1 MLNRKNLWMVMLFVI
16 TLLTSNFQV
25 PVLAADQVSQGT
37 VTVIGM
43 DAEHPILDGKSV
55 QTRDKET
62 ALEALVDAIGQGNVE
77 LTDTKYGK
85 MINGING
92 VKADNSHF
100 WAFFINGI
108 SAQVGADGYL
118 IQKGDNLTF
127 RLTDFT
133 QPQQNTVSLKVMDSK
148 QNTVKSYSD
157 IGVIGSP
164 SAVQLL
170 QVLLGNENVGFTETQ
185 YGKMITSLNGMEA
198 GKNQFWAFY
207 VDGKMANVGADSY
220 KLQGGNQ
227 ISFQLE
233 SFADSSD
240 GGANGEAAPT
250 IPSGSISKADLQK
263 AINNAS
269 QYVLKSA
276 PAGEWEVISLK
287 QAGKSIPGNYLSS
300 VETLVKDKQGKFNK
314 ITDTERYVL
323 GILAAG
329 GNPTNVAGY
338 DLVKAIYDGNV
349 TKQGLIGVSYALVA
363 LDSANFTVSDSAE
376 WTREKLIKYLTESQ
390 NADGGWAW
398 DGSLTSDPDTT
409 AMILTAL
416 APYQNQADVREKV
429 KNAVNYLSGQFK
441 AGKIDNSSTAAQA
454 IIALTALNINPQD
467 ALFSKDN
474 TGIVQYFLSFQNMD
488 GGFDWQGGDE
498 SDAFTTSQAFQA
510 LVAYQLFTE
519 GKGSIYH
526 LPLTASNNTGEVAK
540 PEKEQSASTQVKEQ
554 GASTGHSL
562 PNTAT
567 NAANLVL
574 AGLLLIIIGSGFYF
588 VKRRQNA

>member
-164 SAVQLL
+164 TAVQLL
-170 QVLLGNENVGFTETQ
+170 QVVLGNENVGFTETQ

-250 IPSGSISKADLQK
+250 IPSGTISKADLQK

-429 KNAVNYLSGQFK
+429 KSAVNYLSGQFK

-526 LPLTASNNTGEVAK
+526 LPLTASNNTGEVVK
-540 PEKEQSASTQVKEQ
+540 PKKEQSASTQVKEQ